1 MDKELNA
8 YLEKRMMDLEENP
21 TRTLYMSVI
30 TEIIYIAIK
39 LCIGF
44 IILCIGF
51 IILYAIGLYLGVW

>member
-21 TRTLYMSVI
+21 TRTIYMSVI

-39 LCIGF
+39 LCIG
-44 IILCIGF
+44 C
-51 IILYAIGLYLGVW
+51 IILYAAIMLYAAVGLYLGVW